1 MLKDKK
7 VIMINGESSEW
18 YEQAIFIV
26 KNNGYTPAINFVS
39 EAEKIINDY
48 VNKNSVEKII
58 ISHDKE
64 EVLTDGLTV
73 TEILPD
79 DLTEISLD
87 DLPDISMQRDPKS
100 DFEATLNYIMLLC
113 CIIFLFG
120 IIVMIN

>member
-26 KNNGYTPAINFVS
+26 KNKGYTPGVNFVS

-48 VNKNSVEKII
+48 VSKNSVEKII
-58 ISHDKE
+58 INHDKK
-64 EVLTDGLTV
+64 EVLPDGLAEV
-73 TEILPD
+73 LQDDMSEIL
-79 DLTEISLD
+79 LD
-87 DLPDISMQRDPKS
+87 DLPDANMRRDPKG